1 MAMQDNLDDDKNYRS
16 LGCCRRLNMKAWVY
30 VLDEFRPVDI
40 EEEKLLELFEEG
52 PLKLFEAVREVS

>member
-1 MAMQDNLDDDKNYRS
+1 
-16 LGCCRRLNMKAWVY
+16 MKAWVY

-52 PLKLFEAVREVS
+52 ALKLFEAVREVS